1 MYASVICDEILVDE
15 LQYNFA
21 TRLDDLVQ
29 FGKRTFE
36 IRLDNEKGLVC
47 GVIKTN
53 LEQK

>member
-29 FGKRTFE
+29 FEREHLRSASTMKKE
-36 IRLDNEKGLVC
+36 LVC